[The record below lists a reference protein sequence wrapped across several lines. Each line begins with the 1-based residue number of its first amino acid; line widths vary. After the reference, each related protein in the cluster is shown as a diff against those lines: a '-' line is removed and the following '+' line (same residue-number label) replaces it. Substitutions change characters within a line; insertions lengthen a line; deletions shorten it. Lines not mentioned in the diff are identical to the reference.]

1 MYSVIKL
8 YIDDFQHSKIKQSP
22 HYFSPRVG
30 KFCSDLLLRRSV
42 GVSPGQIRWALQ
54 TFHSP
59 KERKVSFSLYF
70 GYVPNEV
77 ADLLFEIG
85 IFIEWTTFHD
95 ELNHH
100 GGWINERSINSLPR
114 RVMDD
119 LFKALS
125 ASLLGNSS
133 LLKDDAPKWR
143 YYIVWLPVPKF
154 MKFPWKLE
162 WTCHIGIKQHFNLWL
177 KLMDLIIWH
186 CGIVAPKKHIIDASQ
201 PMLFFL
207 EAKGVVPFASILPYK
222 SLPSD
227 HLLSFG
233 CLIPASSTK
242 KWCVC
247 VFQSEGFGACHLTLA
262 IQTLKGLFRC
272 FGLSKLADFL
282 RPLVPKSHSS

>member
-143 YYIVWLPVPKF
+143 YYIACPEIYEIPMEVRMNMSASK
-154 MKFPWKLE
+154 K
-162 WTCHIGIKQHFNLWL
+162 HFNLWL

-201 PMLFFL
+201 PMFFFL

-247 VFQSEGFGACHLTLA
+247 VFKSEGFGACHLTLA